1 MPGRHNAANALAAI
15 AATHAAGA
23 TIAQAV
29 EALTDFAGLARRYE
43 VLGQAGGVTVIDDF
57 AHNPD
62 KVAATLAAVAE
73 LPGGALIFFQP
84 HGYGPLRQM
93 GKELAASFSAG
104 MQPVAKLF
112 VFYTLY
118 SVGTHHRIIRS
129 QADLESAG

>member
-62 KVAATLAAVAE
+62 KVAATQAAVAE
-73 LPGGALIFFQP
+73 PPGGALIFRSE
-84 HGYGPLRQM
+84 GRRV
-93 GKELAASFSAG
+93 GKGGGSTGRF
-104 MQPVAKLF
+104 
-112 VFYTLY
+112 
-118 SVGTHHRIIRS
+118 RRS
-129 QADLESAG
+129 PQRYKKNIKD